1 MLVRDW
7 MTVNVIALGVNSS
20 VLDAA
25 EFLRE
30 KNIRQFPVIDSAGAL
45 VGIVSDRDIRDAM
58 PSKFIPGDAVVESGG
73 GLYTL
78 TAGDIMTLDPI
89 SVHSDAAMTEA
100 AEILVKHKVGGL
112 PVVDDAG
119 HLVGI
124 LCQSD
129 LVRMQKNLPIPSLFT
144 LLDGFVPLSSSALL
158 EAEVKRIAASKVSD
172 AMSTKVVTI
181 APDMTIDEIA
191 ALMVDKKFH
200 TLPVTDKGR
209 LLGIV
214 GKKDVIKTL
223 IPRP

>member
-1 MLVRDW
+1 
-7 MTVNVIALGVNSS
+7 MTTEVITIGPEA
-20 VLDAA
+20 
-25 EFLRE
+25 
-30 KNIRQFPVIDSAGAL
+30 
-45 VGIVSDRDIRDAM
+45 DI
-58 PSKFIPGDAVVESGG
+58 
-73 GLYTL
+73 
-78 TAGDIMTLDPI
+78 
-89 SVHSDAAMTEA
+89 TEA
-100 AEILVKHKVGGL
+100 AKILLDKGVNGL